1 MDEKIIHNYLQGKTS
16 EEEEKALWEWINLSD
31 DNKNIFFELKAIWNA
46 NQTVFS
52 DKKRFTTSLKEL
64 NTKIEAY
71 NSQKRDKKTMLYI
84 CRGVA
89 AAAIFAVIFYF
100 SFTQYGGRESEMIVY
115 TNNSDTIRNI
125 TLTDGSKIWLRNNST
140 LTYIPSRKNTREVS
154 LVGEA
159 FFDVAKHA
167 DPFIVTADVNL
178 IEVKGTSFSINT
190 NRNGFIETI
199 LMSGSVQIQ
208 PIGANSVTI
217 LHPGQQALYSKEN
230 KSLEINDIDPN
241 IHTSWRYE
249 LTSLSHVSIQ
259 TILQCIEETYDVRL
273 KMDTLSLRGHYYNF
287 SFKHSKSIENALHQL
302 SLITGVPVEI
312 INKKIK

>member
-1 MDEKIIHNYLQGKTS
+1 MDEKIIHNYLKGNTS
-16 EEEEKALWEWINLSD
+16 PEEEKALWEWINLSD
-31 DNKNIFFELKAIWNA
+31 DNKSHFFELKALWNA
-46 NQTVFS
+46 KQTVFS
-52 DKKRFTTSLKEL
+52 DEKRLTTSLKEL
-64 NTKIEAY
+64 NTKIEAGDI
-71 NSQKRDKKTMLYI
+71 QKRNKKTTLHI
-84 CRGVA
+84 WSGVA
-89 AAAIFAVIFYF
+89 AAVIFAAIVYF
-100 SFTQYGGRESEMIVY
+100 SFTRFTSKESEMIVF
-115 TNNSDTIRNI
+115 TNKSDTIRDI
-125 TLTDGSKIWLRNNST
+125 TLADGSKIWLRSNST
-140 LTYIPSRKNTREVS
+140 LTYIPSKKNTREVS
-154 LVGEA
+154 LEGEA

-167 DPFIVTADVNL
+167 DPFIVTADLNL

-230 KSLEINDIDPN
+230 KSLEINEIDPN

-287 SFKHSKSIENALHQL
+287 SFKHSKSIDNALYQL

-312 INKKIK
+312 ISKETK